1 MYIKDI
7 SKRRFLRIVLSL
19 LVIICILFTNVSIAR
34 SGLEEERENLPN
46 YKKQLD
52 KYQEKHRKC

>member
-34 SGLEEERENLPN
+34 SGLEEERENLPTI
-46 YKKQLD
+46 KTTRQ
-52 KYQEKHRKC
+52 YQEKHRKC